1 MTLIRY
7 DKIKLSVDDLLQ
19 GDVKLASPP
28 EIYARLRQLLDKTD
42 STTAMLAEVIEHD
55 PSLSARILKLVNSA
69 FYALPYKVDN
79 IIDAV
84 NYVGVREV
92 QDVVL
97 ATEVIQRFEH
107 IPPDLE
113 DIYSFWRQSL
123 RCAVLARHLA
133 GKRKST
139 GNSDSLFL
147 AGLLHRIGLLV
158 MYTRIPEL
166 ARKALLEHRHR
177 GLPLHEVQQ
186 DLMGF
191 NYADVGA
198 GLTRLWELPEMLCTI
213 IANHIHPEQ
222 AEAFNSEAALV
233 HLSLAA
239 SQAESFEPREV
250 EPFLPQDDA
259 LWESA
264 GVTPE
269 ALKEILPE
277 AENTFGAA
285 LALLR

>member
-7 DKIKLSVDDLLQ
+7 TKVKLNVDDLLQ

-28 EIYARLRQLLDKTD
+28 EIYASLRHLLDKPE

-69 FYALPYKVDN
+69 FYALPYKVN
-79 IIDAV
+79 SIVDAV

-133 GKRKST
+133 GERKSA
-139 GNSDSLFL
+139 GNIDSLFL
-147 AGLLHRIGLLV
+147 AALLHRIGLLV

-186 DLMGF
+186 ELMGF
-191 NYADVGA
+191 DYAAVGA
-198 GLTRLWELPEMLCTI
+198 ALVRQWELPEMLCTV

-222 AEAFNSEAALV
+222 AEVYQSETALV

-239 SQAESFEPREV
+239 SLAGSFEPREV
-250 EPFLPQDDA
+250 EPFLPQDA
-259 LWESA
+259 ILWEAA
-264 GVTPE
+264 GVTPD
-269 ALKEILPE
+269 AMKEILPE
-277 AENTFGAA
+277 AENAFGAA

>member
-1 MTLIRY
+1 MTFIRY
-7 DKIKLSVDDLLQ
+7 DKAKLSVSDLLQ
-19 GDVKLASPP
+19 GDVRLASPP
-28 EIYARLRQLLDKTD
+28 EIYARLRQLLDSPD

-55 PSLSARILKLVNSA
+55 PALSARILRLVNSA
-69 FYALPYKVDN
+69 FYALPYKVDS

-123 RCAVLARHLA
+123 RCAVLTRHLA
-133 GKRKST
+133 AMRKPP
-139 GNSDSLFL
+139 GHNDSLFL

-177 GLPLHEVQQ
+177 GLPLDEVQQ
-186 DLMGF
+186 DLLGF
-191 NYADVGA
+191 DYAEVGA
-198 GLTRLWELPEMLCTI
+198 ALALQWELPEMLCSVL
-213 IANHIHPEQ
+213 ANHIHPER
-222 AEAFNSEAALV
+222 AEAFQSETALV

-239 SQAESFEPREV
+239 SQAESFDPRTV
-250 EPFLPQDDA
+250 EPFLPQDAA
-259 LWESA
+259 LWEIA

-269 ALKEILPE
+269 TLKAILPE
-277 AENTFGAA
+277 ADSAFGAA